1 MILLLYQTYKNDLGK
16 GSGQV
21 TDSVMDIINIST
33 YNHLIV
39 NGKQMI
45 QMPKGGEYVPFK
57 IYEGK
62 LKLPFMIYADFES
75 ILQSENNE
83 KQNPGESYTNKYE
96 NTLLAFM
103 AKNLYVLNLNLNFYL
118 KLNLVNLLLN
128 LTQVKMLFTILS
140 ISNVLIL

>member
-1 MILLLYQTYKNDLGK
+1 
-16 GSGQV
+16 
-21 TDSVMDIINIST
+21 MDIINIST

-45 QMPKGGEYVPFK
+45 QMPKGGEYVQFK

-103 AKNLYVLNLNLNFYL
+103 AKNSYVLNLNLNFYL

-128 LTQVKMLFTILS
+128 LT
-140 ISNVLIL
+140 